1 MDVKT
6 NIGKIFL
13 KILDESF
20 PKNSQ
25 LGKIFN
31 RNTVKI
37 SYCTTCN
44 LENFICQ
51 HNKNLLNADIQDNP
65 PKGMVNCSCPANKKD
80 ICPLDGRC
88 LDINIIYQAEVEN
101 KNDGT
106 KETYVG
112 LTSTTFK
119 SRLSTHKKS
128 FTDRTYNQTALSRHI
143 WK

>member
-1 MDVKT
+1 M
-6 NIGKIFL
+6 
-13 KILDESF
+13 
-20 PKNSQ
+20 
-25 LGKIFN
+25 GKIFN

-101 KNDGT
+101 KNDST

-112 LTSTTFK
+112 LTSTTLRAGYQHIK
-119 SRLSTHKKS
+119 NHLLTEHITKLLCQG
-128 FTDRTYNQTALSRHI
+128 TYGN
-143 WK
+143 

>member
-1 MDVKT
+1 
-6 NIGKIFL
+6 
-13 KILDESF
+13 
-20 PKNSQ
+20 
-25 LGKIFN
+25 
-31 RNTVKI
+31 
-37 SYCTTCN
+37 
-44 LENFICQ
+44 
-51 HNKNLLNADIQDNP
+51 
-65 PKGMVNCSCPANKKD
+65 MVNCSCPANKKD

-143 WK
+143 WKLKDKGVDYNIKYKIIGRGKPYSPKNKRCTLCLREKL